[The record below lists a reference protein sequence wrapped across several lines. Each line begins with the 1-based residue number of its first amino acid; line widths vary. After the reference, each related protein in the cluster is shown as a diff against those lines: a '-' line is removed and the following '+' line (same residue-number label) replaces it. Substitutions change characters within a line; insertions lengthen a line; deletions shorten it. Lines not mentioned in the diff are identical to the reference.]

1 MALTTVQ
8 IKKALRMKGLTYE
21 QVGAMATPPVSV
33 STIYKNIR
41 KLPGCISAN
50 AQQAIARAIDMSVE
64 DVFGDAARP
73 THGGPVSKSSKCAA

>member
-8 IKKALRMKGLTYE
+8 IKKALRTKGLTYE
-21 QVGAMATPPVSV
+21 QVGALATPPVSV

-50 AQQAIARAIDMSVE
+50 AQQAIATAIDMTVE
-64 DVFGDAARP
+64 DVFGDAASAARGAP
-73 THGGPVSKSSKCAA
+73 ASKSGKRAA